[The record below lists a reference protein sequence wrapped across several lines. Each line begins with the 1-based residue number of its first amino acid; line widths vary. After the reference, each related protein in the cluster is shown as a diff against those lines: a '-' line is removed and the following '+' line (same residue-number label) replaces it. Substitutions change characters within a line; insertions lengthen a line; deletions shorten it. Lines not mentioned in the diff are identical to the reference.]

1 MQVDRVTP
9 DTTTLISKLYVYEGT
24 SCARMIFAEGQRA
37 IQQVG
42 TGSISYFHADHL
54 GSTSVLTDG
63 NGTSEEDLVYY
74 PYGETFTNTGTAD
87 VAYKYTGKERDGS
100 TGLYFYEAR
109 YYDAALGRFI
119 SADTIVPD
127 PTDPQAFNRYSYVI
141 NNPLRYTDPTG
152 HGPFD
157 QAIID
162 ILDSILST
170 VGDFFTPTPPPPVFI
185 SNPGLPVVPA
195 VQPPGSFDFL
205 RPQITPNFQA
215 QRLGFSPGS
224 FSGGGNNLAGGIFGL
239 FGVTQSQLSTV
250 QLGLGIGGATPG
262 LGLIPDTVNLG
273 IDLLALD
280 FGGAA
285 IDGFSAIPGFGLGGS
300 ALSIGR
306 RVGPFDNTFRNGRFR
321 DITLNPGTRLDRV
334 FQEGISDPTG
344 SFLTRGVTTRTLTST
359 DAAITQL
366 ALPVVRPNRLATLEV
381 TISTRARVGF
391 IEGGGKNAF
400 QLVIDQA
407 DLGNL
412 RILPESI
419 KILE

>member
-1 MQVDRVTP
+1 M
-9 DTTTLISKLYVYEGT
+9 
-24 SCARMIFAEGQRA
+24 
-37 IQQVG
+37 
-42 TGSISYFHADHL
+42 
-54 GSTSVLTDG
+54 LTDG

-185 SNPGLPVVPA
+185 SNPGLPILPPVL
-195 VQPPGSFDFL
+195 PPGSFDFV
-205 RPQITPNFQA
+205 RPQITQNAQA
-215 QRLGFSPGS
+215 QRLGFSNIPFVQTNS
-224 FSGGGNNLAGGIFGL
+224 FASGANVLAGGLFGL
-239 FGVTQSQLSTV
+239 AGVTQSQLNTF
-250 QLGLGIGGATPG
+250 QLGLAIGGATPG
-262 LGLIPDTVNLG
+262 FGIFADTANVVT
-273 IDLLALD
+273 DLFAFD

-285 IDGFSAIPGFGLGGS
+285 IDGLSAFPILGLGS
-300 ALSIGR
+300 APLSIGR
-306 RVGPFDNTFRNGRFR
+306 RGHVLLDSSVIPDLARDPTLQGRLKLGELPLVS
-321 DITLNPGTRLDRV
+321 DITRAELRASTSLRGVPKILDDLSVVSHRPSLDLRINLRGKITDTYGRLGDGLIGAQAIELGIPLITNDR
-334 FQEGISDPTG
+334 G
-344 SFLTRGVTTRTLTST
+344 LTR
-359 DAAITQL
+359 A
-366 ALPVVRPNRLATLEV
+366 VRE
-381 TISTRARVGF
+381 F
-391 IEGGGKNAF
+391 GGT
-400 QLVIDQA
+400 V
-407 DLGNL
+407 
-412 RILPESI
+412 R
-419 KILE
+419 